1 MLQYYKIPFDY
12 LVIATGSSYHSKL
25 KSFDTSSLY
34 RLSELS
40 TEHNELKK
48 AKSVLIIGKYKST

>member
-1 MLQYYKIPFDY
+1 M
-12 LVIATGSSYHSKL
+12 IATGSTYLSKL

-40 TEHNELKK
+40 KEHNELKK
-48 AKSVLIIGKYKST
+48 AKSVLIIGNVCTFFLTIFKNNNII